1 MKEMAINLKEGI
13 ASIRINPLRSFLA
26 ILGVVIGVAAVITVV
41 SFGEGHRQRIQIEID
56 KIGADVFWIQPKRI
70 SVNVE
75 ETADE
80 RRFTSYQPLKYGDV
94 ECLKYY
100 GTKINKIAAFSNLFT
115 NISLNS
121 KPLDLNIIATEPSY
135 QKIMKLALVRGRFLS
150 ESDLIESRKV
160 CVIEYSDYLKKYLS
174 QRDPL
179 SSSVYFSNI
188 NFKVIGLLNKKSES
202 LQPSFRG
209 NIYIP
214 ITALKYFYY
223 GNAIETIY
231 CQTERSNIKQALKQ
245 AEEILKS
252 RYKGKDLFEA
262 VNVEKL
268 FKSAEKMTR
277 TASLVTAGIAMIS
290 LIVGSIGIM
299 NIMLVSVTERTREI
313 GLKKCIGAKNKDIRN
328 QFLLEAILLTSIG
341 GGIGIGLGIFL
352 AQVIGSIIKIPVVF
366 SFLATMIGFFFSV
379 GIGII
384 AGFYPAFKASRLNPI
399 EALRFE

>member
-231 CQTERSNIKQALKQ
+231 CQTGRSNIKQALKQ
-245 AEEILKS
+245 AAEILKS

-313 GLKKCIGAKNKDIRN
+313 GLKKCLGAKNKDIRN

-352 AQVIGSIIKIPVVF
+352 AQVIGPIIKIPVVF
-366 SFLATMIGFFFSV
+366 SFLATLIGLFFSV

>member
-26 ILGVVIGVAAVITVV
+26 MLGVVIGVAAVITVV
-41 SFGEGHRQRIQIEID
+41 SFGEGHRLRIQIEID
-56 KIGADVFWIQPKRI
+56 KIGADVFWIQPKQI
-70 SVNVE
+70 SVNIE
-75 ETADE
+75 ENASDRT
-80 RRFTSYQPLKYGDV
+80 FTSYQPLKYGDV

-135 QKIMKLALVRGRFLS
+135 QQIMKLALVRGRFLS
-150 ESDLIESRKV
+150 ESDLRESRKV

-174 QRDPL
+174 KNDPL
-179 SSSVYFSNI
+179 SRTIFLDKTQ
-188 NFKVIGLLNKKSES
+188 FKVIGLLNKKPES
-202 LQPSFRG
+202 IQSNLLG

-214 ITALKYFYY
+214 ITSLKYFFY
-223 GNAIETIY
+223 GDAIETIY
-231 CQTERSNIKQALKQ
+231 CQTPRSDVKQALKQ
-245 AEEILKS
+245 AEDMLKS
-252 RYKGKDLFEA
+252 RYQGKDIFEA
-262 VNVEKL
+262 VNVAKL
-268 FKSAEKMTR
+268 FQSAEKMTR
-277 TASLVTAGIAMIS
+277 TASLVSAGIAMIS
-290 LIVGSIGIM
+290 LIVGGIGIM

-313 GLKKCIGAKNKDIRN
+313 GLRKCIGAKNWDIRN

-352 AQVIGSIIKIPVVF
+352 AQVTGSIIKIPVVF
-366 SFLATMIGFFFSV
+366 SFWAALIGLFFSV

-384 AGFYPAFKASRLNPI
+384 AGFYPAFKASKLNPI
-399 EALRFE
+399 EALRYE

>member
-1 MKEMAINLKEGI
+1 MHGIVINLKEGI

-26 ILGVVIGVAAVITVV
+26 ILGVVIGVAAVIAVV
-41 SFGEGHRQRIQIEID
+41 SFGEGHRKRIQIEIE
-56 KIGADVFWIQPKRI
+56 KIGADVFWIQPKRVK
-70 SVNVE
+70 VNIE
-75 ETADE
+75 ESSNE
-80 RRFTSYQPLKYGDV
+80 RRVINYQLLNYADV

-100 GTKINKIAAFSNLFT
+100 GTKINKIAATINLFT
-115 NISLNS
+115 NLSLNS
-121 KPLDLNIIATEPSY
+121 KPIDLHIIATEPSY
-135 QKIMKLALVRGRFLS
+135 QQIMKFELVRGRFLS

-313 GLKKCIGAKNKDIRN
+313 GLKKCIGAKSKDIS
-328 QFLLEAILLTSIG
+328 T
-341 GGIGIGLGIFL
+341 
-352 AQVIGSIIKIPVVF
+352 
-366 SFLATMIGFFFSV
+366 T
-379 GIGII
+379 
-384 AGFYPAFKASRLNPI
+384 
-399 EALRFE
+399 